1 MNGWYQLVGALPWDW
16 AQFEFMKNALLCIL
30 LAAPLFAL
38 LGCLVVS
45 NHMAFF
51 SDAIGHSALSG
62 LAIGAVLGLTD
73 PTWAT
78 LAFGALLSLGV
89 VALRRFSA
97 SSTDTIV
104 GLVMALAVAFGIVI
118 LSRGGG
124 FSKYA
129 RYLVGDVLTVTPTE
143 IGRLAVLL
151 LAVALFYALFFNRI
165 LLTTLSHAL
174 ARSRGVSAWT
184 IEAVFALLVGL
195 TVTLCI
201 PWVGLLVIN
210 SLLILPAAT
219 SRNLAGRMASYV
231 WGAVACNLIA
241 GVGGL
246 IGSFYWN
253 TAAGATMVLF
263 AFGLFF
269 LTAVLSRCRRRG

>member
-1 MNGWYQLVGALPWDW
+1 MHVWHQLIGALPWDW
-16 AQFEFMKNALLCIL
+16 AQFEFMKNALLCVL
-30 LAAPLFAL
+30 LAMPLFAL

-51 SDAIGHSALSG
+51 SDAIGHSALTG
-62 LAIGAVLGLTD
+62 IAIGAVLGLTD

-78 LAFGALLSLGV
+78 LAFAAALSLGV
-89 VALRRFSA
+89 VVLRRWSA

-124 FSKYA
+124 FNRYS
-129 RYLVGDVLTVTPTE
+129 RYLVGDVLTVTPAE

-151 LAVALFYALFFNRI
+151 VVVVLFYSSFFNRI
-165 LLTTLSHAL
+165 LLTTLNHAL
-174 ARSRGVSAWT
+174 ARSRGVPVWVV
-184 IEAVFALLVGL
+184 EAVFALLVGL

-210 SLLILPAAT
+210 SLLVLPAAA
-219 SRNLAGRMASYV
+219 SRNLAVGTASYV
-231 WGAVACNLIA
+231 WGAIAVNLTA

-246 IGSFYWN
+246 LGSFYWN

-269 LTAVLSRCRRRG
+269 VTALLAPVCRRR

>member
-1 MNGWYQLVGALPWDW
+1 MIAWYQLIGALPWDW
-16 AQFEFMKNALLCIL
+16 AQFEFMKNALLCVL

-51 SDAIGHSALSG
+51 SDAIGHAALTG
-62 LAIGAVLGLTD
+62 IAIGAVLGLSD

-78 LAFGALLSLGV
+78 LAFGGLLSLGV

-124 FSKYA
+124 FAKYS
-129 RYLVGDVLTVTPTE
+129 RYLVGDVLTVTPQE
-143 IGRLAVLL
+143 IGRLAVVLV
-151 LAVALFYALFFNRI
+151 AVVLFYALFFNRI
-165 LLTTLSHAL
+165 LLTTLNHAL
-174 ARSRGVSAWT
+174 ARSRGVPVWT
-184 IEAVFALLVGL
+184 VEAVFALLVGL

-210 SLLILPAAT
+210 SLLILPAAA
-219 SRNLAGRMASYV
+219 SRNLAERMVGYV
-231 WGAVACNLIA
+231 WGAVVINLVA

-269 LTAVLSRCRRRG
+269 VTAVWSRCRRRH